1 MRPSP
6 PKMPR
11 AAALWCAVALVLL
24 AFAVP
29 VAANPLDAVVGV
41 RATVP
46 EDARSAR
53 FLGAH
58 REGSGVV
65 IDGGRHVLT
74 IGYLILEADR
84 VEIVLSED
92 RVVPASVAAY
102 DYDTGFGLVQPLAP
116 LGVPAIELGRSAD
129 LVADSEVMIAGGSGP
144 AAAHVVSRRE
154 FAGYWEYLL
163 EDAIFTAPPY
173 HGFAGAAL
181 IGPDGRLLGVGS
193 LMVRNAAGPDEAMNG
208 NMFVPIDA
216 LTPILDELIREGR
229 SAASARPWL
238 GVFAREIRGHLF
250 VDSVSKDGPA
260 AAAGIEADDV
270 IVAID
275 GAPVGDLADFYRK
288 LWALGA
294 PGVAV
299 PLTVLT
305 GDGVREIRVR
315 SGDRY
320 DYLKLDTGT

>member
-1 MRPSP
+1 
-6 PKMPR
+6 
-11 AAALWCAVALVLL
+11 
-24 AFAVP
+24 
-29 VAANPLDAVVGV
+29 
-41 RATVP
+41 
-46 EDARSAR
+46 
-53 FLGAH
+53 
-58 REGSGVV
+58 
-65 IDGGRHVLT
+65 
-74 IGYLILEADR
+74 
-84 VEIVLSED
+84 
-92 RVVPASVAAY
+92 
-102 DYDTGFGLVQPLAP
+102 
-116 LGVPAIELGRSAD
+116 
-129 LVADSEVMIAGGSGP
+129 
-144 AAAHVVSRRE
+144 
-154 FAGYWEYLL
+154 
-163 EDAIFTAPPY
+163 
-173 HGFAGAAL
+173 
-181 IGPDGRLLGVGS
+181 
-193 LMVRNAAGPDEAMNG
+193 MVRNAADPDQMMNG

-250 VDSVSKDGPA
+250 VDSVSEDGPA
-260 AAAGIEADDV
+260 AAAGIETDDV

-275 GAPVGDLADFYRK
+275 GAPARDLADFYRK